1 MPMKTSTRFVKAA
14 ILDVCT
20 ALVLCTLCE
29 WLALYVFHT
38 ATPAPGEGWIWPMF
52 WINFVFAWCVATI
65 IGMIPGVVD
74 MGFNW
79 AMKRSNP

>member
-14 ILDVCT
+14 LLNLVT

-38 ATPAPGEGWIWPMF
+38 AQAPAGQGWIWPMF
-52 WINFVFAWCVATI
+52 FINFAFAWCVAT
-65 IGMIPGVVD
+65 
-74 MGFNW
+74 
-79 AMKRSNP
+79 